1 MILNNLRLIISVAFK
16 NKNKQPKKIKTEIT
30 VPVYLMCLF
39 YNLLNVCVFIA
50 VM

>member
-1 MILNNLRLIISVAFK
+1 
-16 NKNKQPKKIKTEIT
+16 
-30 VPVYLMCLF
+30 LF